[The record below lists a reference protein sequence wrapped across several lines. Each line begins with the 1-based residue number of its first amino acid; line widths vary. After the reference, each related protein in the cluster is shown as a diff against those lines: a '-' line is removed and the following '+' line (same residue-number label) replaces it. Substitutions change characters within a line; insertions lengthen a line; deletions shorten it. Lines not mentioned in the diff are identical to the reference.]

1 MEDDLIKEIL
11 KTTTSIASVG
21 VSSNPEKDSYG
32 VAYYL
37 RYVGYQVF
45 PVNPG
50 ADTIFEEKAYPDLGS
65 LPQKVD
71 VVQIFRPAAD
81 VPPIVDEA
89 IRIGAKVVWMQIGTW
104 NLEAA
109 EKAWAAGLKVVM
121 NRCMRTE
128 HFRLIGM
135 NVPGK

>member
-11 KTTTSIASVG
+11 GTTTSIASVG

-37 RYVGYQVF
+37 QYVGYKVY
-45 PVNPG
+45 PVNPST
-50 ADTIFEEKAYPDLGS
+50 DTIFGVKAYPDLAS
-65 LPQKVD
+65 LPEKVD

-128 HFRLIGM
+128 HFRLVGL
-135 NVPGK
+135 NAPAK

>member
-1 MEDDLIKEIL
+1 MEDELIKEIL
-11 KTTTSIASVG
+11 GTTTSIASVG

-37 RYVGYQVF
+37 QYVGYKVY
-45 PVNPG
+45 PVNPS
-50 ADTIFEEKAYPDLGS
+50 ADTIFGVKAFPNLAS
-65 LPQKVD
+65 LPDKVD

-128 HFRLIGM
+128 HFRLVGL
-135 NVPGK
+135 NTPAK

>member
-1 MEDDLIKEIL
+1 MEDDLIKRFSRRRL
-11 KTTTSIASVG
+11 RLHRSVFR
-21 VSSNPEKDSYG
+21 SNPEKDSYG

-45 PVNPG
+45 SVNPG
-50 ADTIFEEKAYPDLGS
+50 ADTIFGETAYPDLGS

-81 VPPIVDEA
+81 VPPIVDKA

-135 NVPGK
+135 KVPGK